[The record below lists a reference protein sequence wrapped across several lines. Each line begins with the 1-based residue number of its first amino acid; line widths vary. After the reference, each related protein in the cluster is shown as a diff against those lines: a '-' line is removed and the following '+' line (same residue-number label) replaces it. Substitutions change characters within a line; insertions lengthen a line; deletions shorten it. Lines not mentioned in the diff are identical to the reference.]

1 MRDPWKQPEAMDPD
15 TEYLVMAS
23 SLPAR
28 DYAAT
33 PALFRGAQATKRQLR
48 DAEGLIGFSMLARP
62 VRKQYGS
69 LSVWRDEAA
78 LRAFARTT
86 PHGQLM
92 RDLAPRMGQ
101 TTFVRWTITGADG
114 RPSWREAWRRL
125 DAADAAGQGAR
136 PM

>member
-1 MRDPWKQPEAMDPD
+1 MDPD
-15 TEYLVMAS
+15 AEYLVLAS
-23 SLPAR
+23 SLPAK

-33 PALFRGAQATKRQLR
+33 PALFRGASATKRQLR
-48 DAEGLIGFSMLARP
+48 DAEGLVGFSMLARP
-62 VRKQYGS
+62 ARKQYGS

-78 LRAFARTT
+78 LQDFARSS

-101 TTFVRWTITGADG
+101 TAFVRWTIPGSAG
-114 RPSWREAWRRL
+114 RPSWREAWERL
-125 DAADAAGQGAR
+125 ASSSQGSR